1 MSREGVAGVSTTAT
15 TASERDVPGSG
26 EGWYRRLVEQSPD
39 GICVYS
45 GGRVVFVNAAG
56 VRLMRAQSS
65 DDIVGR
71 SIRDFV
77 SAESIPPM
85 LADLAKLEKPGDCS
99 PHFPAEMI
107 RRDGSRLAV
116 EVVAVKLSWE
126 GADALQVVTRDVS
139 ARQEAEAALRYQ
151 AALVNHVSDAIIGT
165 TADGEVT
172 SWNPAAEAIYGRSG
186 TAAIGL
192 SIAAAV
198 GAELTPQKVVAAGG
212 VVHAQHYSNHGYALD
227 VRVSV
232 ASMADGYVLVC
243 SDLTPLRRAEQH
255 FEAVIT
261 SMIEGLIV
269 TDKDGRI
276 KSINPAGLRVL
287 GVPDGTDLTGVDFF
301 AATDRH
307 PFYDENG
314 VNIAPNDRPAKAV
327 LRTGVSFENLVHGWD
342 HAGGR
347 GWLMSSCRLLNP
359 DRPGLSDMLI
369 TFNDITAQRAEAE
382 EMKCLAT
389 HDGLTN
395 LPNRAAMLRG
405 INEAL
410 RETPGG
416 ARLRAVLFIDVDN
429 LKMTNDTHGH
439 EAGDVVLTTTA
450 ERLRRTVAAEDIVGR
465 WGGDEFVVVVC
476 RAITSSELD
485 DLIDRLHGALAAPT
499 GMASGPIGASI
510 GVVEVRPSD
519 RRTAGEILRDADLAM
534 YEAKRARR

>member
-1 MSREGVAGVSTTAT
+1 MAT
-15 TASERDVPGSG
+15 PEPDTDLRRPD

-45 GGRVVFVNAAG
+45 AGRVVFVNAAG
-56 VRLMRAQSS
+56 VRLMKAQSS

-85 LADLAKLEKPGDCS
+85 LADLAKLENPGDCS
-99 PHFPAEMI
+99 PHFQAEMI
-107 RRDGSRLAV
+107 CRDGSRLAV

-139 ARQEAEAALRYQ
+139 ARQSAEAALRYE
-151 AALVNHVSDAIIGT
+151 AALINHVSDAIIGT
-165 TADGEVT
+165 TADGVVT

-186 TAAIGL
+186 AEAITL
-192 SIAAAV
+192 PITEAV
-198 GAELTPQKVVAAGG
+198 GAELNPQKVVAAGG
-212 VVHAQHYSNHGYALD
+212 VVHAQHHFNQGHALD

-255 FEAVIT
+255 FEAVVT

-276 KSINPAGLRVL
+276 KSINPAGLRIL
-287 GVPDGTDLTGVDFF
+287 GVPEGTDLVGVNFF
-301 AATDRH
+301 DATEQNH
-307 PFYDENG
+307 FYDENG
-314 VNIAPNDRPAKAV
+314 VVIRPEDRPALAV
-327 LRTGVSFENLVHGWD
+327 LRTGVSFDNLVYGWD
-342 HAGGR
+342 RGEGR
-347 GWLMSSCRLLNP
+347 AWLASSCRLLNP
-359 DRPGLSDMLI
+359 NKPGLSDMLI
-369 TFNDITAQRAEAE
+369 TFTDITAQRAEAE
-382 EMKCLAT
+382 EMKFLAT
-389 HDGLTN
+389 HDGLTS

-416 ARLRAVLFIDVDN
+416 VRLRAVLFIDVDH
-429 LKMTNDTHGH
+429 LKMTNDTLGH
-439 EAGDVVLTTTA
+439 EAGDAVLSMTA
-450 ERLRRTVAAEDIVGR
+450 DRLRRTVAPEDIVGR
-465 WGGDEFVVVVC
+465 WGGDEFVVLVC

>member
-1 MSREGVAGVSTTAT
+1 MAEVSSTAA
-15 TASERDVPGSG
+15 TASERSVPGSG

-85 LADLAKLEKPGDCS
+85 LAGLAKLEKPGDCS

-116 EVVAVKLSWE
+116 EVVAVRLSWE
-126 GADALQVVTRDVS
+126 GADAVQVVTRDVS

-172 SWNPAAEAIYGRSG
+172 SWNPAAEAIYERSA
-186 TAAIGL
+186 TEAIGL
-192 SIAAAV
+192 PVAAAV
-198 GAELTPQKVVAAGG
+198 GAELKPHKVVAVGG
-212 VVHAQHYSNHGYALD
+212 VVHDHHHSNGGHVLD
-227 VRVSV
+227 VRISV
-232 ASMADGYVLVC
+232 AAMADGYVLVC
-243 SDLTPLRRAEQH
+243 SDLTALRRAEQH
-255 FEAVIT
+255 FEAVVT

-269 TDKDGRI
+269 TDKDARI

-287 GVPDGTDLTGVDFF
+287 GVPPGTDLTGINFF
-301 AATDRH
+301 EATDGH
-307 PFYDENG
+307 PFYDEDG
-314 VNIAPNDRPAKAV
+314 VNIPPEHRPAKAV
-327 LRTGVSFENLVHGWD
+327 LRTGVSFENLIHGWD

-359 DRPGLSDMLI
+359 EKPGQSDMLI
-369 TFNDITAQRAEAE
+369 TFNDITAQRVDAE
-382 EMKCLAT
+382 EMKFLAT
-389 HDGLTN
+389 HDGLTS

-410 RETPGG
+410 RDTSG
-416 ARLRAVLFIDVDN
+416 AVRLRAVLFIDLDH

-439 EAGDVVLTTTA
+439 EAGDEVLRTTA

-465 WGGDEFVVVVC
+465 WGGDEFVVLVC

-485 DLIDRLHGALAAPT
+485 DLIDRLHAALAAPT
-499 GMASGPIGASI
+499 GMASGTIGASI
-510 GVVEVRPSD
+510 GVVEVHPSD